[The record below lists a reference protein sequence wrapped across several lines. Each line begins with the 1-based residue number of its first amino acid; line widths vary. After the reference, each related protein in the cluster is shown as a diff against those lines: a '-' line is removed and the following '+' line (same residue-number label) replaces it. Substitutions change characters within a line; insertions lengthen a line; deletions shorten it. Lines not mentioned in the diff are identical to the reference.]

1 MLGDWNSQT
10 ITYNNAPALNDKT
23 LDYQYM
29 EANSTWYA
37 YKDCLTVVTD
47 NLSGKK
53 LFYHFNDY
61 GNCISVNDQLGYAC
75 FAKYTDSN
83 PINHPETI
91 SKMQRSVVNFLN
103 GHNMQTAGIWTNE
116 SLDGTGT
123 YSYATDAHYMG
134 TKSLKMVKTNQTGWM
149 TARQDVTLPKGQ
161 AYTFSA
167 FFQTLADTVA
177 QLRVTYKNS
186 DGDEVAVDSLPQCSK
201 GEWERMSV
209 SFSLPADS
217 ASDSAT
223 VRLMAGGGAGTVWF
237 DCAQLEAGEVANRYN
252 MLTNGDF
259 TFNCGAH
266 PTGWSKNSSNTSEDM
281 VYADCTG
288 SKPEGLSANTMRLYG
303 TGRTKYAGIYQ
314 DIPISG
320 SKGDVFVAGGWSLNF
335 SKPRKGEDFRYNIRV
350 AFLKAGT
357 SSTRVNT
364 SSIEW
369 SEEWTDWQF
378 AAGPVV
384 APCD

>member
-134 TKSLKMVKTNQTGWM
+134 TKSLKMVKTNQTGW
-149 TARQDVTLPKGQ
+149 
-161 AYTFSA
+161 
-167 FFQTLADTVA
+167 
-177 QLRVTYKNS
+177 
-186 DGDEVAVDSLPQCSK
+186 
-201 GEWERMSV
+201 
-209 SFSLPADS
+209 
-217 ASDSAT
+217 
-223 VRLMAGGGAGTVWF
+223 
-237 DCAQLEAGEVANRYN
+237 
-252 MLTNGDF
+252 
-259 TFNCGAH
+259 
-266 PTGWSKNSSNTSEDM
+266 
-281 VYADCTG
+281 
-288 SKPEGLSANTMRLYG
+288 
-303 TGRTKYAGIYQ
+303 
-314 DIPISG
+314 
-320 SKGDVFVAGGWSLNF
+320 
-335 SKPRKGEDFRYNIRV
+335 
-350 AFLKAGT
+350 
-357 SSTRVNT
+357 
-364 SSIEW
+364 
-369 SEEWTDWQF
+369 
-378 AAGPVV
+378 
-384 APCD
+384 

>member
-1 MLGDWNSQT
+1 MTYEYYTTREPFRVKRVRMTSGDVCAYDRT
-10 ITYNNAPALNDKT
+10 
-23 LDYQYM
+23 
-29 EANSTWYA
+29 YA

-134 TKSLKMVKTNQTGWM
+134 TKSLKMAKTSQTGWM

-209 SFSLPADS
+209 IFS
-217 ASDSAT
+217 
-223 VRLMAGGGAGTVWF
+223 
-237 DCAQLEAGEVANRYN
+237 
-252 MLTNGDF
+252 
-259 TFNCGAH
+259 
-266 PTGWSKNSSNTSEDM
+266 
-281 VYADCTG
+281 
-288 SKPEGLSANTMRLYG
+288 
-303 TGRTKYAGIYQ
+303 
-314 DIPISG
+314 
-320 SKGDVFVAGGWSLNF
+320 
-335 SKPRKGEDFRYNIRV
+335 
-350 AFLKAGT
+350 
-357 SSTRVNT
+357 
-364 SSIEW
+364 
-369 SEEWTDWQF
+369 
-378 AAGPVV
+378 
-384 APCD
+384 